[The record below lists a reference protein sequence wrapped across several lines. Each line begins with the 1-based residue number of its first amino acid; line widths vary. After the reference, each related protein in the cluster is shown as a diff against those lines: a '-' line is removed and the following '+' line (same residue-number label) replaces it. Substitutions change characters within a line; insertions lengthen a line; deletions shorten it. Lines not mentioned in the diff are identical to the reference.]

1 MGEMNDLEEDE
12 EQDEEEDE
20 EEDEEQ
26 DEEEEKE
33 EEDEEEEEEEDEEQD
48 EEEEKEEE
56 WWALAV
62 ELEEDIDE
70 GGYVSEAE
78 EEVEIVGGILD
89 LNGGMH
95 GKGR

>member
-1 MGEMNDLEEDE
+1 MGEMNDLKEDE
-12 EQDEEEDE
+12 
-20 EEDEEQ
+20 
-26 DEEEEKE
+26 EEEEKE
-33 EEDEEEEEEEDEEQD
+33 EEKEEEED
-48 EEEEKEEE
+48 E

-62 ELEEDIDE
+62 ELKEDIDE

>member
-1 MGEMNDLEEDE
+1 MGEMNDLEEE
-12 EQDEEEDE
+12 EEEEEDE

-26 DEEEEKE
+26 DVEEEKE
-33 EEDEEEEEEEDEEQD
+33 EE
-48 EEEEKEEE
+48 EEE

>member
-12 EQDEEEDE
+12 EQDEEE
-20 EEDEEQ
+20 
-26 DEEEEKE
+26 EKE
-33 EEDEEEEEEEDEEQD
+33 EE
-48 EEEEKEEE
+48 EEE

>member
-1 MGEMNDLEEDE
+1 MGEMNDLEEE
-12 EQDEEEDE
+12 EEEDE
-20 EEDEEQ
+20 EEDEE
-26 DEEEEKE
+26 DEEKEEVKEEKE
-33 EEDEEEEEEEDEEQD
+33 EE
-48 EEEEKEEE
+48 EEE

>member
-1 MGEMNDLEEDE
+1 M
-12 EQDEEEDE
+12 
-20 EEDEEQ
+20 
-26 DEEEEKE
+26 
-33 EEDEEEEEEEDEEQD
+33 
-48 EEEEKEEE
+48 
-56 WWALAV
+56 AV
-62 ELEEDIDE
+62 ELKEDIDE